1 MKRHEL
7 TSTQPGPLFEIGG
20 RELFTVNLRLPIEDA
35 QEHAANLFGC
45 VEDLAV
51 NIGAETAQ
59 GAEIF
64 AIQYLAE
71 MAKTLVNAANQGA
84 RCARSGQ

>member
-7 TSTQPGPLFEIGG
+7 ALTQSEPFFEIGG
-20 RELFTVNLRLPIEDA
+20 RELFTMNPGLPIEDA
-35 QEHAANLFGC
+35 LEHAANLLGC
-45 VEDLAV
+45 VEDLAM

-59 GAEIF
+59 EAEIS

-71 MAKTLVNAANQGA
+71 MDKALVNAAGA
-84 RCARSGQ
+84 RGARGGQ